1 MSVKYWTESFTNW
14 NGRRCRYPPMKCT
27 AWNRYCSAARRT
39 EALVKWYPSTVAR
52 LSSFHSND
60 DRRVDN
66 RGLHYHRHGR
76 RRRGKTER
84 RRQCCHAERHLQ
96 SSFTYFWYRAS
107 QRGDRLSVPYRCL
120 VYDHLGQYLQPDD
133 PSRQL

>member
-1 MSVKYWTESFTNW
+1 MSVKYWTESSTNR
-14 NGRRCRYPPMKCT
+14 NCRRCRYPPMKCT

-66 RGLHYHRHGR
+66 RSSLPPSYKKKRKNRTQKTVLPRRATPPELLHIFSVPCVPKR
-76 RRRGKTER
+76 R
-84 RRQCCHAERHLQ
+84 
-96 SSFTYFWYRAS
+96 SSFCAIS
-107 QRGDRLSVPYRCL
+107 LSCIRSSWSV
-120 VYDHLGQYLQPDD
+120 
-133 PSRQL
+133 STT